1 MKTFF
6 SSSVFE
12 KIKENE
18 SDPLKIIN
26 FISDDEVAEI
36 LHCRNSISK
45 RMVDREE
52 STKIPFDW
60 NDSEILKNLKKK
72 N

>member
-6 SSSVFE
+6 SSPVFE

-26 FISDDEVAEI
+26 FLSDDEVAEI
-36 LHCRNSISK
+36 LHYRNSISK

-60 NDSEILKNLKKK
+60 NDSEILKN
-72 N
+72 